1 MKGTKITILLMLTI
15 LSLITIFL
23 VLLLDGES
31 LAAEPWKESAH
42 APVQQQVHRE
52 TDR

>member
-1 MKGTKITILLMLTI
+1 MKGTKITILLMLSVI
-15 LSLITIFL
+15 LLVSIFL
-23 VLLLDGES
+23 VLLLDKEG
-31 LAAEPWKESAH
+31 LAIEPGKESIH